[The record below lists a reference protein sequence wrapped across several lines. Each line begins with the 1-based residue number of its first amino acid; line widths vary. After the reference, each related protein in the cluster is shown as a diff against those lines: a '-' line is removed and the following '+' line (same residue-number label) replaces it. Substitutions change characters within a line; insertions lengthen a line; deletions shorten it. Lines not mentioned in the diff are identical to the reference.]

1 MLQLVAY
8 TLQSFSPGKLV
19 LTPNGITYNSIMAA
33 VGKMALR
40 KFTVL
45 EIEEGENPILEGK
58 VKKLKWL
65 KPQGTYKPQEP
76 DFYRF
81 EPQNN
86 LLAPGTKTAKMV
98 YLANMFKEL
107 IGDPVL
113 NTSHYT
119 LGVLHSVRRNQAFFN
134 GNLLMKDVFGY
145 NIYLRATMVKTTSCS
160 LRRHANLSNFI

>member
-1 MLQLVAY
+1 MLQSVAY
-8 TLQSFSPGKLV
+8 TSQSFSLGKLV

-40 KFTVL
+40 EFTVL

-65 KPQGTYKPQEP
+65 KPQGTYKPREP

-86 LLAPGTKTAKMV
+86 LLAPGTKTGRMV

-113 NTSHYT
+113 DTSHYT
-119 LGVLHSVRRNQAFFN
+119 LGSHCSSKPNIFQWESFNKRRIW
-134 GNLLMKDVFGY
+134 V
-145 NIYLRATMVKTTSCS
+145 
-160 LRRHANLSNFI
+160 